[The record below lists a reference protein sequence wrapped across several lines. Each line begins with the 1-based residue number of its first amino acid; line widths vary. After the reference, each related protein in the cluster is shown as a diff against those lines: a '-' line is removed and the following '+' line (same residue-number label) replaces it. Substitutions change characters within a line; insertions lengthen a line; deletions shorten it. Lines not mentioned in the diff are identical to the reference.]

1 MNVEHRWRAVCYRAR
16 VQHQRQIAMCGS
28 GEGGVLV
35 GQGREVEVIL
45 FLGEDC
51 ETLTIARESWTGLL
65 EQYLQEARRRGGVGV
80 GVIVSGVLPEEEAG
94 KLYLRPALLT
104 QVMGVG
110 ACDGRRFEIGHRY
123 ESDGDEMVLYGP
135 ISRNGTKAESWKA
148 ELGMEGVLVGPWP
161 FRFIQRVSSGGE
173 VRTE

>member
-1 MNVEHRWRAVCYRAR
+1 MNVEHRWSAVCYRAR
-16 VQHQRQIAMCGS
+16 VQHQRQIAMCVS

-45 FLGEDC
+45 FLGENC
-51 ETLTIARESWTGLL
+51 ETLTVQREKWTGLW
-65 EQYLQEARRRGGVGV
+65 EQYVQEAQRLGGVAV

-94 KLYLRPALLT
+94 KLHLRPALLT

-110 ACDGRRFEIGHRY
+110 VCDGRRFEIGHRY
-123 ESDGDEMVLYGP
+123 ETEGEEMVFYGP
-135 ISRNGTKAESWKA
+135 ISRDGTKVESWKA

-161 FRFIQRVSSGGE
+161 FRSIQRVSSGGE
-173 VRTE
+173 VRTD

>member
-1 MNVEHRWRAVCYRAR
+1 MSGDHRWAAVCYRAR
-16 VQHQRQIAMCGS
+16 VQHQRQIAMCVS
-28 GEGGVLV
+28 GEGGVLSS
-35 GQGREVEVIL
+35 QGREVEVVL
-45 FLGEDC
+45 FLGENC
-51 ETLTIARESWTGLL
+51 ETLSIARDSWTGLL
-65 EQYLQEARRRGGVGV
+65 EHYLREARRLGGVAV

-94 KLYLRPALLT
+94 KLYLRSALLT

-135 ISRNGTKAESWKA
+135 ISRDGTEAHSWKA